1 MNTNYTYQLR
11 SMNKVLLLS
20 FLLFGF
26 TASFSQDSKSIILAD
41 INAKIN
47 KQGYSPSIIINS
59 DVPLSHGGRV
69 YYGQQVLNGLPIF
82 NTEFYAVI
90 IDDVVTSANYNI
102 AVDAEN
108 RLKSSEFVITPN
120 DALYRVAK
128 LDFIVPILP
137 MKIGEGQFEI
147 RDIQLSDEPV
157 KITQMWIIS
166 GADILPIYEVSM
178 YEKNHKHWY
187 NTRIDA
193 TTGKI
198 LNRNDW
204 VTQCAIPSPA
214 TKRND
219 NIGPIESAAHL
230 KHKKTSNASYQV
242 FAFPTESPNHGNRT
256 IVLNPQ
262 DDDASPFG
270 WHDDNGVDGAEYTIT
285 RGNNVYASDDKDDDN
300 IPGASPSGGST
311 LTFTAPYDKRQSA
324 VNYLDAST
332 INLFYSNNIMHDV
345 WWHYGFDEAS
355 GNFQTNNYGNGG
367 VGNDAL
373 NADAQDGSGT
383 NNANMSTPPD
393 GFNPRMQMYIW
404 NSSPG
409 GDYFQINSPHTAKGK
424 YLANKAGFGPALTTS
439 PIVGNLVLVNDG
451 GAEPEKG
458 CNSLTN
464 SSDVSGNIALIERRT
479 CNFTVKVKNAQDAG
493 AVAVVIYSD
502 DENPIQMGGSD
513 NSITIP
519 SVLITLSAGNAIKA
533 ALRSASV
540 NVSLYDSSNL
550 AASVFDSDFDNGI
563 IAHEYGHGISNRLTG
578 GPASSSCL
586 SNEEQMGEGWSDFFA
601 LVMTHEPGDQA
612 SDVRGIGTYVTNEP
626 ITGGGIRP
634 YPYSGNINA
643 SPYKYNDIKRFSV
656 PHGVGS
662 VWCSMLWDLY
672 WAMIDKHGY
681 DSNMYTGTGG
691 NNMAMQ
697 LVIDGLKLQPCNPG
711 FVDGRNAIILADKL
725 NNDGANQLLIWEV
738 FARRGLGVDA
748 LQGSTDNIGDGDED
762 YKIPPYLLYS
772 LVIEKTAV
780 PVSVNDQDLR
790 YDISVANLTTSVVAN
805 ITIIDTLDT
814 NVELVE
820 SSISCD
826 YTLTG
831 TVLSMKL
838 DSISAGDSFK
848 CSYTVIPK
856 FLSVS
861 KLLVED
867 NIENGEGDWRTQN
880 QLGTNGWKIVSTN
893 PLSGTNSWFVANA
906 EESSDYY
913 LEHSYDLSGVIV
925 PIFSFNHYINSEE
938 TWDGGVVEVREEG
951 GNWIDAGSLFTQ
963 NGYTK
968 QIQENPQSA
977 ISGRASFTG
986 NSSRYV
992 ESIIDLSNYADKVVE
1007 VRFRFATDGAQ
1018 GGAGWFIDDVKLV
1031 DAVLLVNKVTASY
1044 GIDGQNSTLVTTRI
1058 EGESIVNS
1066 SSKLVLSGFTVYPN
1080 PTQDRVFIRT
1090 QEDEPFRYRLCTITG
1105 KELLEG
1111 ESESSTYLSVRDLTS
1126 GVYLLTIEKNG
1137 KQATFKVIK
1146 N

>member
-1 MNTNYTYQLR
+1 
-11 SMNKVLLLS
+11 MNKILLLS
-20 FLLFGF
+20 LLLFSVM
-26 TASFSQDSKSIILAD
+26 ASFSQDSKGLILAD

-47 KQGYSPSIIINS
+47 KQGYSPSIVIRS
-59 DVPLSHGGRV
+59 DVPLSNGGRV
-69 YYGQQVLNGLPIF
+69 YYGQQMLNGLPIF

-102 AVDAEN
+102 AVNAEN
-108 RLKSSEFVITPN
+108 RLKSSEFVFTPN
-120 DALYRVAK
+120 DALYKVTK

-137 MKIGEGQFEI
+137 MEIGEGQFEI
-147 RDIQLSDEPV
+147 RDVQLSDEPV
-157 KITQMWIIS
+157 KIIQMWIVS

-204 VTQCAIPSPA
+204 VTQCAIPHPVSELNKNTVPS
-214 TKRND
+214 
-219 NIGPIESAAHL
+219 ESAVHR
-230 KHKKTSNASYQV
+230 KSKKASNASYQV
-242 FAFPTESPNHGNRT
+242 FAFPIESPNHGNRSV
-256 IVLNPQ
+256 VLNPQ

-270 WHDDNGVDGAEYTIT
+270 WHDDNGADGAEYTIT

-300 IPGASPSGGST
+300 NPGVSPSGGST
-311 LTFTAPYDKRQSA
+311 LAFTAPFDKRQSA
-324 VNYLDAST
+324 VNYLEAST
-332 INLFYSNNIMHDV
+332 INLFYANNVMHDV

-367 VGNDAL
+367 IGNDAV

-404 NSSPG
+404 NSSAG
-409 GDYFQINSPHTAKGK
+409 GDYFQINSPSASKGK
-424 YLANKAGFGPALTTS
+424 YLANKAGFGPVLTS
-439 PIVGNLVLVNDG
+439 IPIVGNLVLANDG
-451 GAEPEKG
+451 SAEPEKG
-458 CNSLTN
+458 CNAFTN
-464 SSDVSGNIALIERRT
+464 SGDVAGNIALIERRN

-502 DENPIQMGGSD
+502 DENPRQMGGTD

-519 SVLITLSAGNAIKA
+519 SVLITLTAGNLIKT
-533 ALRSASV
+533 ALRSGAVS
-540 NVSLYDSSNL
+540 VSLYDSSNL

-586 SNEEQMGEGWSDFFA
+586 RNEEQMGEGWSDFFA

-634 YPYSGNINA
+634 YPYSADINA
-643 SPYKYNDIKRFSV
+643 SPYRYDDIKRFSV

-672 WAMIDKHGY
+672 WTMIDKYGY
-681 DSNMYTGTGG
+681 DSDIYAGTGG
-691 NNMAMQ
+691 NNTAMQ

-711 FVDGRNAIILADKL
+711 FIDGRNAIILADKL
-725 NNDGANQLLIWEV
+725 NNDGANELLIWEV

-748 LQGSTDNIGDGDED
+748 VQGSTDDIGDGGED
-762 YKIPPYLLYS
+762 YKIPPYLLSS
-772 LVIEKTAV
+772 LIIEKTAI
-780 PVSVNDQDLR
+780 PVSTNDKELR
-790 YDISVANLTTSVVAN
+790 YDISVANLTSSVVAN
-805 ITIIDTLDT
+805 IIIRDTLDT
-814 NVELVE
+814 KVELVE

-826 YTLTG
+826 YTVNG
-831 TVLSMKL
+831 SVLSFEL

-861 KLLVED
+861 KLLMED
-867 NIENGEGDWRTQN
+867 DIENGEGNWRVQN
-880 QLGTNGWKIVSTN
+880 QLGINGWKIVSTN

-913 LEHSYDLSGVIV
+913 LEHSYDLAGTVL
-925 PIFSFNHYINSEE
+925 PILSFSHYINSED

-951 GNWIDAGSLFTQ
+951 GSWIDAASLFTQ

-986 NSSRYV
+986 NSTRYI
-992 ESIIDLSNYADKVVE
+992 ESIIDLSNYVEKVVE

-1018 GGAGWFIDDVKLV
+1018 GGSGWFIDDVKLL
-1031 DAVLLVNKVTASY
+1031 DAVLLVNRVTASY

-1066 SSKLVLSGFTVYPN
+1066 ISKLVMSGLTVYPN
-1080 PTQDRVFIRT
+1080 PTKDRLFIRS
-1090 QEDEPFRYRLCTITG
+1090 QENEPFRYRLCTITG
-1105 KELLEG
+1105 KELLKG

>member
-1 MNTNYTYQLR
+1 MKIGYETQYR
-11 SMNKVLLLS
+11 SMRKILVLTLLLIS
-20 FLLFGF
+20 FTSG
-26 TASFSQDSKSIILAD
+26 FSQNVKAIILAD
-41 INAKIN
+41 INAKIS
-47 KQGYSPSIIINS
+47 KQGYSPSIWISS
-59 DVPLSHGGRV
+59 DVPLSNGGSV
-69 YYGQQVLNGLPIF
+69 HYGQQMLNGLHIF
-82 NTEFYAVI
+82 NTEFHAVI
-90 IDDVVTSANYNI
+90 IDDVVTTANYNI
-102 AVDAEN
+102 IVNAEN
-108 RLKSSEFVITPN
+108 RLKNSKFILTPN
-120 DALYRVAK
+120 DALYRVMK
-128 LDFIVPILP
+128 LDFIAPVLP

-147 RDIQLSDEPV
+147 RDVQLSDEPV
-157 KITQMWIIS
+157 KITQMWIVS
-166 GADILPIYEVSM
+166 GLDILPIYEVSL

-204 VTQCAIPSPA
+204 VTQCAIPHPA
-214 TKRND
+214 PKLNKNTVPSK
-219 NIGPIESAAHL
+219 SAVHQ
-230 KHKKTSNASYQV
+230 KNKKASNASYQV
-242 FAFPTESPNHGNRT
+242 FAFPTESPNHGIRSV
-256 IVLNPQ
+256 VLNPQ

-270 WHDDNGVDGAEYTIT
+270 WHDDNGIDGAEYTIT
-285 RGNNVYASDDKDDDN
+285 RGNNVYASDDRNDDN
-300 IPGASPSGGST
+300 IPGASPSGGAT
-311 LTFTAPYDKRQSA
+311 LTFTAPFDKRQSA
-324 VNYLDAST
+324 VNYLEAST
-332 INLFYSNNIMHDV
+332 INLFYANNVMHDV

-367 VGNDAL
+367 VGNDAV

-409 GDYFQINSPHTAKGK
+409 GDYFQINSPNSLRGK
-424 YLANKAGFGPALTTS
+424 YLANKSGFGPVLTTT

-451 GAEPEKG
+451 SAEPERG
-458 CNSLTN
+458 CNAFTN
-464 SSDVSGNIALIERRT
+464 SGDVSGNIALIERRN

-493 AVAVVIYSD
+493 AVAVVIYSN

-519 SVLITLSAGNAIKA
+519 SVLITLSAGNLIKA
-533 ALRSASV
+533 ALRNGGVS
-540 NVSLYDSSNL
+540 VSLYDSSNL

-586 SNEEQMGEGWSDFFA
+586 RNEEQMGEGWSDFFA

-634 YPYSGNINA
+634 YPYSADINS
-643 SPYKYNDIKRFSV
+643 SPYRYDDIKRFSV

-672 WAMIDKHGY
+672 WAMIDEHGY
-681 DSNMYTGTGG
+681 DSDVYTGTGG

-711 FVDGRNAIILADKL
+711 FIDGRDAIILADKL
-725 NNDGANQLLIWEV
+725 NNGGDNQLLIWEV
-738 FARRGLGVDA
+738 FARRGLGIDA
-748 LQGSTDNIGDGDED
+748 VQGSTDDIGDGNED
-762 YKIPPYLLYS
+762 YKVPPYLLYS
-772 LVIEKTAV
+772 LVIEKTAI
-780 PVSVNDQDLR
+780 PVSINDKELR
-790 YDISVANLTTSVVAN
+790 YTISVANLTSSVV
-805 ITIIDTLDT
+805 TDIIIRDTLDAD
-814 NVELVE
+814 VELVE
-820 SSISCD
+820 SSMSCD

-831 TVLSMKL
+831 SVLSFEL

-861 KLLVED
+861 KLLMED
-867 NIENGEGDWRTQN
+867 DIENGEGDWRIEN
-880 QLGTNGWKIVSTN
+880 QLGINGWRIVSTN
-893 PLSGTNSWFVANA
+893 PLSGTKSWFVANA

-913 LEHSYDLSGVIV
+913 LEHSFDLTETIS
-925 PIFSFNHYINSEE
+925 PMLSFSHFINSED

-951 GNWIDAGSLFTQ
+951 GSWIDAASLFTQ

-986 NSSRYV
+986 NSARYI

-1044 GIDGQNSTLVTTRI
+1044 GIDGQNSASVSTRI
-1058 EGESIVNS
+1058 EGGGIVNS
-1066 SSKLVLSGFTVYPN
+1066 SSNLALSGLTVYPN
-1080 PTQDRVFIRT
+1080 PTRDKLFIRT
-1090 QEDEPFRYRLCTITG
+1090 QEHSPFSYLLCTIAG
-1105 KELLEG
+1105 KELLKG
-1111 ESESSTYLSVRDLTS
+1111 ESESFTYLSVYDLTS
-1126 GVYLLTIEKNG
+1126 GLYILTVKKNG

-1146 N
+1146 D

>member
-1 MNTNYTYQLR
+1 
-11 SMNKVLLLS
+11 MNKILLLS
-20 FLLFGF
+20 LLLFSVLAGF
-26 TASFSQDSKSIILAD
+26 GQDSEEIILAD

-47 KQGYSPSIIINS
+47 KQGYSPHIALES
-59 DVPLSHGGRV
+59 DVPLSNGGRV
-69 YYGQQVLNGLPIF
+69 YYGQQMLNGLPIF
-82 NTEFYAVI
+82 NTEFSAVI
-90 IDDVVTSANYNI
+90 IDGVVTSANYNI
-102 AVDAEN
+102 AVNAEN
-108 RLKSSEFVITPN
+108 RLKSSEFVFTPN

-137 MKIGEGQFEI
+137 MEIGKGQFEI
-147 RDIQLSDEPV
+147 RDVQLSDEPV
-157 KITQMWIIS
+157 KITQMWIVS

-204 VTQCAIPSPA
+204 VTQCAIPHPA
-214 TKRND
+214 SKLNKNTVPSK
-219 NIGPIESAAHL
+219 PAVHL
-230 KHKKTSNASYQV
+230 KSKKASNASYQV
-242 FAFPTESPNHGNRT
+242 FAFPIESPNHGNRS

-285 RGNNVYASDDKDDDN
+285 QGNNVYASDDKDDDD

-311 LTFTAPYDKRQSA
+311 LAFTAPYDKRQSA
-324 VNYLDAST
+324 ANYLEAST
-332 INLFYSNNIMHDV
+332 INLFYANNVMHDV

-367 VGNDAL
+367 IGNDAV

-404 NSSPG
+404 NSSTG
-409 GDYFQINSPHTAKGK
+409 GDYFQINSPSASKGK
-424 YLANKAGFGPALTTS
+424 YLANKAGFGPVLTTM
-439 PIVGNLVLVNDG
+439 PIVGNLVLANDG
-451 GAEPEKG
+451 GAESERG
-458 CNSLTN
+458 CNTFIN
-464 SSDVSGNIALIERRT
+464 SSNVAGNIALIERRT

-533 ALRSASV
+533 ALRNGSV

-586 SNEEQMGEGWSDFFA
+586 RNEEQMGEGWSDFFA

-634 YPYSGNINA
+634 YPYSADINA
-643 SPYKYNDIKRFSV
+643 SPYRYDDIKRFSV

-672 WAMIDKHGY
+672 WAMIDEYGY
-681 DSNMYTGTGG
+681 DSNIYTGTGG
-691 NNMAMQ
+691 NNTAMQ

-711 FVDGRNAIILADKL
+711 FIDGRNAIILADKL
-725 NNDGANQLLIWEV
+725 NNGGANELLIWEV

-748 LQGSTDNIGDGDED
+748 VQGNTDDIGDGDED
-762 YKIPPYLLYS
+762 YKIPSYLLYS
-772 LVIEKTAV
+772 LKMKKVAI
-780 PVSVNDQDLR
+780 PVSINDQELR
-790 YDISVANLTTSVVAN
+790 YAISAANLTSSVVAN
-805 ITIIDTLDT
+805 ITIRDTLNT

-820 SSISCD
+820 SSLSCD

-831 TVLSMKL
+831 NVLSMEL

-861 KLLVED
+861 KVLMED
-867 NIENGEGDWRTQN
+867 DIENGEGEWRIQN
-880 QLGTNGWKIVSTN
+880 QLGVNGWKIASTN
-893 PLSGTNSWFVANA
+893 PLSGANSWFVANA

-913 LEHSYDLSGVIV
+913 LEHSYDLAETVS
-925 PIFSFNHYINSEE
+925 PILSFSHFINSED

-951 GNWIDAGSLFTQ
+951 GSWIDAASLFTQ

-986 NSSRYV
+986 NSTRYV
-992 ESIIDLSNYADKVVE
+992 ESIIDLSNYAEKVVE

-1044 GIDGQNSTLVTTRI
+1044 GIDGQSSTLVTTRI

-1066 SSKLVLSGFTVYPN
+1066 SSKLVLSGLTVYPN
-1080 PTQDRVFIRT
+1080 PTQNRLFIRT
-1090 QEDEPFRYRLCTITG
+1090 QEDEPFTYRLCTITG
-1105 KELLEG
+1105 KELLKG
-1111 ESESSTYLSVRDLTS
+1111 ESKSSTYVNVRDLTS
-1126 GVYLLTIEKNG
+1126 GVYLLTIDKNG
-1137 KQATFKVIK
+1137 KQGTFKVIK

>member
-1 MNTNYTYQLR
+1 MPCR
-11 SMNKVLLLS
+11 K
-20 FLLFGF
+20 
-26 TASFSQDSKSIILAD
+26 SKKA
-41 INAKIN
+41 
-47 KQGYSPSIIINS
+47 
-59 DVPLSHGGRV
+59 
-69 YYGQQVLNGLPIF
+69 
-82 NTEFYAVI
+82 
-90 IDDVVTSANYNI
+90 
-102 AVDAEN
+102 
-108 RLKSSEFVITPN
+108 
-120 DALYRVAK
+120 
-128 LDFIVPILP
+128 
-137 MKIGEGQFEI
+137 
-147 RDIQLSDEPV
+147 
-157 KITQMWIIS
+157 
-166 GADILPIYEVSM
+166 
-178 YEKNHKHWY
+178 
-187 NTRIDA
+187 
-193 TTGKI
+193 
-198 LNRNDW
+198 
-204 VTQCAIPSPA
+204 
-214 TKRND
+214 
-219 NIGPIESAAHL
+219 
-230 KHKKTSNASYQV
+230 SNASYQV
-242 FAFPTESPNHGNRT
+242 FAFPIESPNHGNRSV
-256 IVLNPQ
+256 VLNPQ

-270 WHDDNGVDGAEYTIT
+270 WHDDNGADGAEYTIT

-300 IPGASPSGGST
+300 NPGASPSGGST
-311 LTFTAPYDKRQSA
+311 LAFTAPFDKRQSA
-324 VNYLDAST
+324 VNYLEAST
-332 INLFYSNNIMHDV
+332 INLFYANNVMHDV

-367 VGNDAL
+367 IGNDAV

-404 NSSPG
+404 NSSAG
-409 GDYFQINSPHTAKGK
+409 GDYFQINSPSASKGK
-424 YLANKAGFGPALTTS
+424 YLANKAGFGPVLTTI
-439 PIVGNLVLVNDG
+439 PIVGNLVLANDG
-451 GAEPEKG
+451 SAEPEKG
-458 CNSLTN
+458 CNAFTN
-464 SSDVSGNIALIERRT
+464 SGDVAGNIALIERKN

-502 DENPIQMGGSD
+502 NENPRQMGGTD

-519 SVLITLSAGNAIKA
+519 SVLITLTAGNLIKT
-533 ALRSASV
+533 ALRSGVVS
-540 NVSLYDSSNL
+540 VSLYDSSNL

-586 SNEEQMGEGWSDFFA
+586 RNEEQMGEGWSDFFA

-634 YPYSGNINA
+634 YPYSADINA
-643 SPYKYNDIKRFSV
+643 SPYRYDDIKRFSV

-672 WAMIDKHGY
+672 WAMIDKYGY
-681 DSNMYTGTGG
+681 DSDIYTGTGG
-691 NNMAMQ
+691 NNTAMQ

-711 FVDGRNAIILADKL
+711 FIDGRNAIILADKL
-725 NNDGANQLLIWEV
+725 NNDGANELLIWEV

-748 LQGSTDNIGDGDED
+748 VQGSTDDIGDGGED
-762 YKIPPYLLYS
+762 YKIPPYLLSS
-772 LVIEKTAV
+772 LIIEKTAI
-780 PVSVNDQDLR
+780 PVSTNDKELR
-790 YDISVANLTTSVVAN
+790 YNISVANLTSSVVAN
-805 ITIIDTLDT
+805 IIIRDTLDT
-814 NVELVE
+814 KVELVE

-826 YTLTG
+826 YTVNG
-831 TVLSMKL
+831 SILSFEL

-861 KLLVED
+861 KLLMED
-867 NIENGEGDWRTQN
+867 DIENGEGDWRIQN
-880 QLGTNGWKIVSTN
+880 QLGINGWKIVSTN

-913 LEHSYDLSGVIV
+913 LEHSYDLAGTVL
-925 PIFSFNHYINSEE
+925 PILSFSHFINSEN

-951 GNWIDAGSLFTQ
+951 GSWIDAASLFTQ

-986 NSSRYV
+986 NSTRYI
-992 ESIIDLSNYADKVVE
+992 ESIIDLSNYVEKVVE

-1031 DAVLLVNKVTASY
+1031 DAVLLVNRVTVSY

-1066 SSKLVLSGFTVYPN
+1066 ISKLVMSGLTVYPN
-1080 PTQDRVFIRT
+1080 PTKDRLFIRS
-1090 QEDEPFRYRLCTITG
+1090 QENEPFRYRLCTITG
-1105 KELLEG
+1105 KELLKG

>member
-1 MNTNYTYQLR
+1 
-11 SMNKVLLLS
+11 MNKILLLS
-20 FLLFGF
+20 LLLFSVLAGF
-26 TASFSQDSKSIILAD
+26 GQDSEEIILAD

-47 KQGYSPSIIINS
+47 KQGYSPHIALES
-59 DVPLSHGGRV
+59 DVPLSNGGRV
-69 YYGQQVLNGLPIF
+69 YYGQQMLNGLPIF
-82 NTEFYAVI
+82 NTEFSAVI
-90 IDDVVTSANYNI
+90 IDGVVTSANYNI
-102 AVDAEN
+102 AVNAEN
-108 RLKSSEFVITPN
+108 RLKSFEFVFTPN

-137 MKIGEGQFEI
+137 MEIGKGQFEI
-147 RDIQLSDEPV
+147 RDVQLSDEPV
-157 KITQMWIIS
+157 KITQMWIVS

-204 VTQCAIPSPA
+204 VTQCAIPHPA
-214 TKRND
+214 SKLNKNTVPSK
-219 NIGPIESAAHL
+219 PAVHL
-230 KHKKTSNASYQV
+230 KSKKASNASYQV
-242 FAFPTESPNHGNRT
+242 FAFPIESPNHGNRS

-285 RGNNVYASDDKDDDN
+285 QGNNVYASDDKDDDD

-311 LTFTAPYDKRQSA
+311 LAFTAPYDKRQSA
-324 VNYLDAST
+324 ANYLEAST
-332 INLFYSNNIMHDV
+332 INLFYANNVMHDV

-367 VGNDAL
+367 IGNDAV

-409 GDYFQINSPHTAKGK
+409 GDYFQINSPSASKGK
-424 YLANKAGFGPALTTS
+424 YLANKAGFGPVLTTM
-439 PIVGNLVLVNDG
+439 PIVGNLVLANDG
-451 GAEPEKG
+451 GAESERG
-458 CNSLTN
+458 CNTFIN
-464 SSDVSGNIALIERRT
+464 SSNVAGNIALIERRT

-533 ALRSASV
+533 ALRNGSV

-586 SNEEQMGEGWSDFFA
+586 RNEEQMGEGWSDFFA

-634 YPYSGNINA
+634 YPYSADINA
-643 SPYKYNDIKRFSV
+643 SPYRYDDIKRFSV

-672 WAMIDKHGY
+672 WAMIDEYGY
-681 DSNMYTGTGG
+681 DSNIYTGTGG
-691 NNMAMQ
+691 NNTAMQ

-711 FVDGRNAIILADKL
+711 FIDGRNAIILADKL
-725 NNDGANQLLIWEV
+725 NNGGANELLIWEV

-748 LQGSTDNIGDGDED
+748 VQGNTDDIGDGDED
-762 YKIPPYLLYS
+762 YKIPSYLLYS
-772 LVIEKTAV
+772 LKMKKVTI
-780 PVSVNDQDLR
+780 PVSINDQELR
-790 YDISVANLTTSVVAN
+790 YAISAANLTSSVVAN
-805 ITIIDTLDT
+805 ITIRDTLNT

-820 SSISCD
+820 SSLSCD

-831 TVLSMKL
+831 NVLSMEL

-861 KLLVED
+861 KVLMED
-867 NIENGEGDWRTQN
+867 DIENGEGEWRIQN
-880 QLGTNGWKIVSTN
+880 QLGVNGWKIASTN
-893 PLSGTNSWFVANA
+893 PLSGANSWFVANA

-913 LEHSYDLSGVIV
+913 LEHSYDLAETVS
-925 PIFSFNHYINSEE
+925 PILSFSHFINSED

-951 GNWIDAGSLFTQ
+951 GSWIDAASLFTQ

-986 NSSRYV
+986 NSTRYV
-992 ESIIDLSNYADKVVE
+992 ESIIDLSNYAEKVVE

-1044 GIDGQNSTLVTTRI
+1044 GIDGQSSTLVTTRI

-1066 SSKLVLSGFTVYPN
+1066 SSKLVLSGLTVYPN
-1080 PTQDRVFIRT
+1080 PTQNRLFIRT
-1090 QEDEPFRYRLCTITG
+1090 QEDEPFTYRLCTITG
-1105 KELLEG
+1105 KELLKG
-1111 ESESSTYLSVRDLTS
+1111 ESKSSTYVNVRDLTS
-1126 GVYLLTIEKNG
+1126 GVYLLTIDKNG
-1137 KQATFKVIK
+1137 KQGTFKVIK